1 MDHGRRVGCLCG
13 SGLESRDHVFLHCS
27 VAAQIWAAILPRLG
41 QQNLTLH
48 NWDSLIA
55 WMLTDTPGL
64 SATLEKLLV
73 QALVFLLWGERNS
86 RLHNGSSASTSVLF
100 SRIDRT

>member
-1 MDHGRRVGCLCG
+1 
-13 SGLESRDHVFLHCS
+13 
-27 VAAQIWAAILPRLG
+27 
-41 QQNLTLH
+41 
-48 NWDSLIA
+48 
-55 WMLTDTPGL
+55 MLTDTPGL